1 MKIIDL
7 LNRIAKGE
15 EVPKK
20 FRYDNNIFVYDKE
33 DKDYVYSNGNVS
45 FFTDYFTDI
54 YHLEDVLMI
63 LNDEVEV
70 IEEKE
75 ISIYNIDNMKIAG
88 EKAGEV
94 YRRLYEGFK
103 KGWNAPI
110 EEEKEIENIPF
121 DNEMPLT
128 MMEMY
133 HQLEKYNYKINQI
146 IDVMNDMR
154 DKE

>member
-7 LNRIAKGE
+7 LNKIANGE
-15 EVPKK
+15 EAPKK
-20 FRYDNNIFVYDKE
+20 IKYDD
-33 DKDYVYSNGNVS
+33 
-45 FFTDYFTDI
+45 DI
-54 YHLEDVLMI
+54 YIHVDNYCYYCQETNEILSQNIYAEFSR
-63 LNDEVEV
+63 LNDEVE
-70 IEEKE
+70 IISEK
-75 ISIYNIDNMKIAG
+75 
-88 EKAGEV
+88 
-94 YRRLYEGFK
+94 
-103 KGWNAPI
+103 
-110 EEEKEIENIPF
+110 KEIENIPF